1 ERWTVGKWLSKSSP
15 IRFDEKHRDTF
26 EVAKKTPG
34 TWKWV
39 LDCDEF
45 KSWRDWQASSEDE
58 EPRRLLCSG
67 ILGAGKTVLAS
78 IVIEKLRS
86 RPHSSEIIC
95 LFIYF
100 DFKDREKYLL
110 RNLYSSLLAQLV
122 QRRSSFTDE
131 AHKAFKT
138 WEETQMNPSADEYLK
153 ILIAEIRTVS
163 SVYLVIDALDEW
175 SDDIQKNTLLKSL
188 RSFPSNTHI
197 LFTTRPDLGI
207 KREAQGHYHIDVVA
221 KREDLQKYL
230 DNRVVDCGDLHP
242 IFAKQ
247 RSKENIFSHII
258 ERSRGMFL
266 LAQLHMDF
274 LMKMPPSEF
283 KDGVKALPE
292 TPDDVYK
299 RTLERISR
307 LDSPKEALALR
318 CLRWLVLAERPLKIQ
333 ELLHA
338 VSTKTGDSD
347 IQDCILVTE
356 ENVTAVCAGIVV

>member
-1 ERWTVGKWLSKSSP
+1 MDYMAASFNDEPDQGGLNDGQSSIQANHLHQAVIGHTINNQGGITYDGVERWTVGKWLSKSSP

-34 TWKWV
+34 TWRWL

-67 ILGAGKTVLAS
+67 IRKRSKICLLSQS

-86 RPHSSEIIC
+86 RPHSSEVIC

-100 DFKDREKYLL
+100 DFKDRERYLL

-122 QRRSSFTDE
+122 ERRSSFTDE

-138 WEETQMNPSADEYLK
+138 WEKTKMNPSADEYLK

-221 KREDLQKYL
+221 KREDLQEYL
-230 DNRVVDCGDLHP
+230 DNRVADCGDRYP
-242 IFAKQ
+242 IFASQ

-258 ERSRGMFL
+258 ERSKGM
-266 LAQLHMDF
+266 
-274 LMKMPPSEF
+274 
-283 KDGVKALPE
+283 
-292 TPDDVYK
+292 
-299 RTLERISR
+299 
-307 LDSPKEALALR
+307 
-318 CLRWLVLAERPLKIQ
+318 
-333 ELLHA
+333 
-338 VSTKTGDSD
+338 
-347 IQDCILVTE
+347 
-356 ENVTAVCAGIVV
+356 